1 MRIDPSTVSA
11 PVSVCVD
18 VTRAGARLAAGS
30 HGLRADEHVV
40 QGQCSIRMT
49 HRSANVVHATSQD
62 FDGTSGARTVLV
74 NCPQRPQWNSDGSP
88 ARTHNG
94 LPECFSI
101 PRPVRT
107 RTQRDMH
114 YLTRAVPSAVS
125 RAVSSATVRT
135 RTQRGMDYLL
145 LCNILSLAPVL
156 WRGSGMLTEIRRLH
170 AKWPAPQSTACLVW
184 ASSEA
189 SSACCGRSLGSLMP

>member
-1 MRIDPSTVSA
+1 
-11 PVSVCVD
+11 
-18 VTRAGARLAAGS
+18 
-30 HGLRADEHVV
+30 
-40 QGQCSIRMT
+40 MT

-125 RAVSSATVRT
+125 RAVSNATVRT

-145 LCNILSLAPVL
+145 LCNILCNILSLAPVL

-170 AKWPAPQSTACLVW
+170 AKWPAPRSTACLVW
-184 ASSEA
+184 ASSEGRLGVLRQVPGELDA
-189 SSACCGRSLGSLMP
+189 VDDAVGCGNGHHLDVLGGLDGILALAHLIREAIRSQSVPN